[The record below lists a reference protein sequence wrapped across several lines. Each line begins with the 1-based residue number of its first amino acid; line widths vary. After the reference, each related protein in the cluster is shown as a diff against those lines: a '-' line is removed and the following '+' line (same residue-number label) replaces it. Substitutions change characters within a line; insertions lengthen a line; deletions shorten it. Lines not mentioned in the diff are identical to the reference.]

1 MKQLMS
7 GIVPD
12 PFQVSSKTIVTDEN
26 VTRDDAEDGDDAA
39 EAQIDPERFTEL
51 AEKFGSKVSGMAL
64 VFLSSLTKEARF
76 CCEGTLKSSKADLH
90 RVESFRGLFK

>member
-64 VFLSSLTKEARF
+64 AFFVEPHKTGSILLRR
-76 CCEGTLKSSKADLH
+76 DLEKFQS
-90 RVESFRGLFK
+90 RLASC